1 MPDEEKSDEN
11 LLDEKNAMESSQLGG
26 VSRPRAARPRRHP
39 LLAPC
44 QELTLHFGVVLE
56 LGDKSLFISPWKPH
70 LTRVIAACCYQWNQH
85 HPDLNQGN
93 VNTIRIH
100 SRRVNKGAFPIL
112 WTSEGESSS

>member
-1 MPDEEKSDEN
+1 MGTRDVNITYKFKIYERKKSGRKSLQTKKCTDEKMPDEEKSDEN

-70 LTRVIAACCYQWNQH
+70 LTRVIAACCYQ
-85 HPDLNQGN
+85 
-93 VNTIRIH
+93 
-100 SRRVNKGAFPIL
+100 
-112 WTSEGESSS
+112 